1 MRPMLAALLAL
12 PALALTA
19 EPARADSIL
28 DQCVSQT
35 CKARLTADE
44 VLNEVQK
51 LVLARRFDEA
61 KPLIAALGA
70 VPSLHFETQF
80 LTGYIAEQ
88 TGDYKHAES
97 IFRAILVEDPKQTRV
112 RLELART
119 LLAMGKT
126 QAADHQFRLAA
137 QADDLPTEITR
148 TIRQVRS
155 ILRSKRAWTLNVDFG
170 IAPDSNINNATG
182 ADSITVFFG
191 PIAMHGLV
199 LSPDA
204 QATSGTGLT
213 GSIDSNLRL
222 PIAKNT
228 ALLVDFNTAGTLYRA
243 QQYDDLA
250 AEIATGLEFTLSPK
264 LHIRAEGLVAQRD
277 FGGTVI
283 SRQVGGKG
291 GAEFNLSDSQRLGLQ
306 FDARHTTAFFDH
318 GYDGWQFAG
327 YATYE
332 RVVARSMIAS
342 ASLYARRDAANGPA
356 YANKEYGGL
365 IGLGGELP
373 KGFNFGVSGGVSHA
387 VYDAPDYVFSLDARR
402 DWRFNARLT
411 VGNRAIRLLGFS
423 PSFSV
428 SYSRNASSIEYYK
441 TQRLRFRFALA
452 RYF

>member
-1 MRPMLAALLAL
+1 MKSLLAALLAL
-12 PALALTA
+12 PALASMA

-28 DQCVSQT
+28 DQCVSHT
-35 CKARLTADE
+35 CKARLTADQMLE
-44 VLNEVQK
+44 EVQK

-61 KPLIAALGA
+61 RPMIAALAA
-70 VPSLHFETQF
+70 VPSLHFEVQF
-80 LTGYIAEQ
+80 LTGYVAEQ

-119 LLAMGKT
+119 LLAQGKT

-137 QADDLPTEITR
+137 QADDLPPEITR

-155 ILRSKRAWTLNVDFG
+155 ILRSKRTWTLNVDFG

-182 ADSITVFFG
+182 ADSITVNFG
-191 PIAMHGLV
+191 PIPLP
-199 LSPDA
+199 LSLSKDA
-204 QATSGTGLT
+204 RATSGTGIT

-228 ALLVDFNTAGTLYRA
+228 ALLVDFDAAGTFYRTH
-243 QQYDDLA
+243 QFDDLA
-250 AEIATGLEFTLSPK
+250 GEVATGLEFTLSPK
-264 LHIRAEGLVAQRD
+264 LHVRAEGLVSQHD

-306 FDARHTTAFFDH
+306 IDARHTTVFFDH
-318 GYDGWQFAG
+318 GYDGWQVGG

-342 ASLYARRDAANGPA
+342 ASLYARRDGAADPA
-356 YANKEYGGL
+356 YANTEFGGL

-373 KGFNFGVSGGVSHA
+373 KGFNFGISGGVSRA
-387 VYDAPDYVFSLDARR
+387 VYDAPSYFFSLDPRR
-402 DWRFNARLT
+402 DWRFNTRLT
-411 VGNRAIRLLGFS
+411 IGNRAIRLLGFS
-423 PSFSV
+423 PTFTV
-428 SYSRNASSIEYYK
+428 SYARNASSIEYYR

>member
-1 MRPMLAALLAL
+1 MRPLLAALLAL
-12 PALALTA
+12 PALALTT

-44 VLNEVQK
+44 LLNEAQK

-61 KPLIAALGA
+61 KPLIAALAA

-80 LTGYIAEQ
+80 LTGYVAEQ

-97 IFRAILVEDPKQTRV
+97 IFRAILVTDPKQTRV

-119 LLAMGKT
+119 LLAEGKT

-137 QADDLPTEITR
+137 QADDLPPEVTR
-148 TIRQVRS
+148 TIRQVRT
-155 ILRSKRAWTLNVDFG
+155 ILRSKRTWTLNVAVG
-170 IAPDSNINNATG
+170 IAPASNINTATG
-182 ADSITVFFG
+182 AGSITENFG
-191 PIAMHGLV
+191 PIPLPLT
-199 LSPDA
+199 LSQNA
-204 QATSGTGLT
+204 RATSGTGLT
-213 GSIDSNLRL
+213 GSIDSSLRL
-222 PIAKNT
+222 PIAKST
-228 ALLVDFNTAGTLYRA
+228 AWLVDFDAAGTVYRTH
-243 QQYDDLA
+243 QFDDLA
-250 AEIATGLEFTLSPK
+250 GEVATGLEFTLSPK
-264 LHIRAEGLVAQRD
+264 LHVRAEGLVSQHD
-277 FGGTVI
+277 FGGAVI

-342 ASLYARRDAANGPA
+342 ASLYARRDAATDPA
-356 YANKEYGGL
+356 YANKEFGAL

-373 KGFNFGVSGGVSHA
+373 KGFNFGVSGGVSRA
-387 VYDAPDYVFSLDARR
+387 VYDAPSYFFSFDPRR
-402 DWRFNARLT
+402 DWRFNGRLT
-411 VGNRAIRLLGFS
+411 IGNRAIKLLGFS
-423 PSFSV
+423 PTV
-428 SYSRNASSIEYYK
+428 TLSYARNASSIEYYT
-441 TQRLRFRFALA
+441 TQRVRVRFALA